1 MPLEAI
7 SWWETLIRLVLAA
20 IIGAVIGWNPQRS
33 HKPAGVRTHV
43 LVSLGSAL
51 IMMISLEIFLR
62 YAGQSRNIDPG
73 RIAAQ
78 VVTGIG
84 FIGAGTIIHA
94 EGGLVRG
101 LTTAASVWTVA
112 GIGLA
117 CGAGMYMLACL
128 GTAVAVGALAMVNI
142 LLNTKK
148 RRKKSEG
155 KKD

>member
-7 SWWETLIRLVLAA
+7 PWWEMLARLILAA
-20 IIGAVIGWNPQRS
+20 IIGAVIGWNPQRA
-33 HKPAGVRTHV
+33 HKPAGMRTHIM
-43 LVSLGSAL
+43 VSLGSAL
-51 IMMISLEIFLR
+51 IMMISLELFLR
-62 YAGQSRNIDPG
+62 YAGQSQNIDPG

-101 LTTAASVWTVA
+101 LTTAASVWAVA

-117 CGAGMYMLACL
+117 CGAGMYILAGL
-128 GTAVAVGALAMVNI
+128 GTAVALGALALVN
-142 LLNTKK
+142 LLINMKK
-148 RRKKSEG
+148 KAKKS
-155 KKD
+155 

>member
-1 MPLEAI
+1 MHLGAI
-7 SWWETLIRLVLAA
+7 SWWEMLIRLVLAA
-20 IIGAVIGWNPQRS
+20 IIGVVIGWNPQRA

-43 LVSLGSAL
+43 MVSLGSAL
-51 IMMISLEIFLR
+51 IMMISLELFLR
-62 YAGQSRNIDPG
+62 YSELSRNIDPG

-84 FIGAGTIIHA
+84 FIGAGTIIRA

-101 LTTAASVWTVA
+101 LTTAASVWAVA

-117 CGAGMYMLACL
+117 CGAGMYMLAGM
-128 GTAVAVGALAMVNI
+128 GTTVAVVALAMVNY
-142 LLNTKK
+142 LLRMKK
-148 RRKKSEG
+148 RFKKSSG

>member
-1 MPLEAI
+1 MESIP
-7 SWWETLIRLVLAA
+7 WWEMLIRLVAAA
-20 IIGAVIGWNPQRS
+20 IIGVVIGWNPQRA
-33 HKPAGVRTHV
+33 HKPAGVRTHI

-51 IMMISLEIFLR
+51 IMMVSLELFLR

-101 LTTAASVWTVA
+101 LTTAASVWAVA

-117 CGAGMYMLACL
+117 CGAGMYMLAGL
-128 GTAVAVGALAMVNI
+128 GTATAAGALVLVNY
-142 LLNTKK
+142 LMN
-148 RRKKSEG
+148 RKKGVKKSGG

>member
-1 MPLEAI
+1 MESIP
-7 SWWETLIRLVLAA
+7 WWEMLIRLVLSAV
-20 IIGAVIGWNPQRS
+20 IGVVIGWNPQRA
-33 HKPAGVRTHV
+33 HKPAGVRTHI

-51 IMMISLEIFLR
+51 IMMVSLELFLR
-62 YAGQSRNIDPG
+62 YAEQSRNIDPG

-101 LTTAASVWTVA
+101 LTTAASVWAVA

-117 CGAGMYMLACL
+117 CGAGMYMLAGL
-128 GTAVAVGALAMVNI
+128 GTATAAGALAVVNY
-142 LLNTKK
+142 LLNRK
-148 RRKKSEG
+148 RRFKKSGG